1 MTFITGLGG
10 TALFLYGML
19 QMGDGLQEA
28 AGPHMRR
35 ILENLTG
42 SKLRAVLVGVFVTA
56 IMQASGATAVLAI
69 TFVNAGLMSLEQ
81 ALAVIMGASIGTTV
95 TAQIVSFNLGGFA
108 LPCIGL
114 GMLIR
119 MYSRKKG
126 DHGIADFLVGFGLL
140 FLGLQVLGDAL
151 TPLKTYPP
159 FIELIM
165 ESESRPLMGFALGTV
180 LTVLLQS
187 SSATTGML
195 VTMAAKDLLSLKAA
209 LPAVLGANV
218 GTTSTALFSSIGG
231 SLGARRTAV
240 GYFLFKA
247 IGALVFLP
255 LIGPYSRLVGM
266 TSVRASRQIANA
278 HTLFSV
284 ITTLVFLPFLEQF
297 ASLVK
302 TLVKGEEQ
310 VLERGPQYLNFR
322 DTSKPYVALV
332 QASREVVR
340 MAELCRENLTSAC
353 RLVFAGKKQDARRFD
368 DIEDLIN
375 QLQEDIVSFVTAV
388 SQEGLSADQ
397 ANTVTSIVSLVSDIE
412 RTADHAV
419 AIRDL
424 ALYKDKNN
432 LPFSAEALGELQS
445 MVDGVSRIFSAAIEA
460 LATGNVEAVAEIAGM
475 DDVMDLKERELR
487 ARHIRRLNQGICY
500 PASGV
505 VYLEI
510 LTRLERV
517 GDHAVN
523 IAEVVIASYDT
534 KYWALPRV

>member
-1 MTFITGLGG
+1 MTFVTGLGG
-10 TALFLYGML
+10 TALFIYGML

-28 AGPHMRR
+28 AGPQMRM

-56 IMQASGATAVLAI
+56 VMQASGATAVLAI

-119 MYSRKKG
+119 MYSRRKG
-126 DHGIADFLVGFGLL
+126 DHGIADFLIGFGLL
-140 FLGLQVLGDAL
+140 FLGLRILGDAL

-159 FIELIM
+159 FIDLM
-165 ESESRPLMGFALGTV
+165 MKSESRPLLGFALGTV

-195 VTMAAKDLLSLKAA
+195 VTMAAKDLLSLRAA

-218 GTTSTALFSSIGG
+218 GTTSIALFSSIGG
-231 SLGARRTAV
+231 SLGARRTAA
-240 GYFLFKA
+240 GYFLFKSA
-247 IGALVFLP
+247 GALVFLP
-255 LIGPYSRLVGM
+255 LIGPYSRLVSM
-266 TSVRASRQIANA
+266 TSIHTSRQIANG

-284 ITTLVFLPFLEQF
+284 ITTLAFLPFLEGF
-297 ASLVK
+297 ASIVK
-302 TLVKGEEQ
+302 SLVKGEEQ
-310 VLERGPQYLNFR
+310 VLERGPQYLNVR
-322 DTSKPYVALV
+322 DTSKPYIALV

-340 MAELCRENLTSAC
+340 MAELCRENLAVSC
-353 RLVFAGKKQDARRFD
+353 RLLFAAKKQDTRRFD

-388 SQEGLSADQ
+388 SREGLSADQ

-424 ALYKDKNN
+424 ALYKEKNN
-432 LPFSAEALGELQS
+432 LPFSGEALGELQS
-445 MVDGVSRIFSAAIEA
+445 MVDGVSGMFGAAIEA
-460 LATGNVEAVAEIAGM
+460 LATGDAETALEIAGM
-475 DDVMDLKERELR
+475 DDVMDLKERDLR
-487 ARHIRRLNQGICY
+487 AKHIRRLNQGICY

-523 IAEVVIASYDT
+523 IAEVVIASYDM